1 MSVVR
6 PGNAEVT
13 RVPLC
18 HTRHGVEFRLL
29 GRLEVDADGVDLT
42 PVRPKQRALLALLLL
57 RAGEVVSIDELVEG
71 LWGLRPPDT
80 AQKALH
86 GHISALRKR
95 LGAERIE
102 TRPPGY
108 RLQLAADDELD
119 AHRFERVV
127 ASARTDGPS
136 TRSRKLREALA
147 LFRGEPLSDFRYEE
161 FAAPES
167 VRLEELRLTAVEEQ
181 IQAELELGRH
191 AEVVPQLE
199 RLVVD
204 HPLRERMGAQLMLA
218 LYRSGRQADALQA
231 FQETR
236 TRLVDELGLDPGPE
250 LQRLEQQILNH
261 DPEIAA
267 PRALSAR
274 VSLPPQPTPLIGRKR
289 EIEEV
294 TDLLGRPDVRLVTLT
309 GTGGTGKTR
318 LAIQTAAGLLDTFA
332 DGVVFVGLA
341 PLQDPDLVMTTAAQ
355 ALGIG
360 TTSGETLAEDLTRAL
375 RNRELLLVLDNF
387 EHLLTAAPSVA
398 DIAAGAARVKLLVT
412 SRAPLRLS
420 AEHVYPVSPLPTPD
434 GAEDVDRLRQCESVA
449 LFETRAQAVRPDFA
463 VTSANAGAV
472 ADICAALDGL
482 PLAIELAASRVGALP
497 PAAMRRRLDH
507 RLKLL
512 VGGPQDAPE
521 RQRTL
526 RATID
531 WSYELLDAAEQ
542 RLVVRLAVFAGGCTI
557 EAAQC
562 ICGDDLDVVDGLAS
576 LTDKGLTRLEGSDE
590 EPRFTMLETIREY
603 AAERLELSDAAS
615 TLRNRHAEY
624 FLRFAEEAEP
634 NLIGVGSHA
643 DWLDRLERDHDNF
656 RAAVGWLET
665 SGDGSSA
672 LRLRAALWRFWDLKG
687 HLIEGRRQ
695 LERGLRADKRPTAAR
710 AKALS
715 GVADIALTCGDIA
728 SGRLRAEEA
737 LELHRELQDEW
748 GTAFSL
754 LMFAYA
760 VGQDGDWPRAQELFG
775 ESVQRFGI
783 LRDEYYELRAAR
795 AHAWAFYEG
804 GDLER
809 SRELYE
815 DILSR
820 ARATNHE
827 FAEAIAL
834 SQLADIAVDEGR
846 VADAVS
852 LLKESHRI
860 LCEIN
865 DLLLIAAGVGRFA
878 SALAIAGRAAIA
890 AQVLSCSMA
899 LMEELGAKPPWFI
912 RISRKTL
919 VLIHT
924 QLDDTA
930 FADAWEQGLGMTA
943 EEAVALA
950 LDSLAAAG
958 TAVESGL

>member
-1 MSVVR
+1 M
-6 PGNAEVT
+6 
-13 RVPLC
+13 
-18 HTRHGVEFRLL
+18 
-29 GRLEVDADGVDLT
+29 
-42 PVRPKQRALLALLLL
+42 
-57 RAGEVVSIDELVEG
+57 
-71 LWGLRPPDT
+71 
-80 AQKALH
+80 
-86 GHISALRKR
+86 
-95 LGAERIE
+95 
-102 TRPPGY
+102 
-108 RLQLAADDELD
+108 
-119 AHRFERVV
+119 
-127 ASARTDGPS
+127 
-136 TRSRKLREALA
+136 
-147 LFRGEPLSDFRYEE
+147 
-161 FAAPES
+161 
-167 VRLEELRLTAVEEQ
+167 EEQ
-181 IQAELELGRH
+181 IEAELELGRH

-231 FQETR
+231 FQEAR

-274 VSLPPQPTPLIGRKR
+274 ASLPPQPTPLIGRKR

-318 LAIQTAAGLLDTFA
+318 LAIQTAAGLLDAFA

-341 PLQDPDLVMTTAAQ
+341 ALQDPDLVMTTAAQ

-360 TTSGETLAEDLTRAL
+360 TTSSETLAWDLARAL
-375 RNRELLLVLDNF
+375 RNRELLLVFDNF
-387 EHLLTAAPSVA
+387 EHLLAAAQSVA
-398 DIAAGAARVKLLVT
+398 DVAADAAGVKLLVT

-434 GAEDVDRLRQCESVA
+434 SAEDVDRLRQCESVA

-463 VTSANAGAV
+463 VTSANAAAV
-472 ADICAALDGL
+472 ADVCRALDGL

-531 WSYELLDAAEQ
+531 WSYELLEPAAQ

-557 EAAQC
+557 DAAQS
-562 ICGDDLDVVDGLAS
+562 ICGDDPDVVDGLAS
-576 LTDKGLTRLEGSDE
+576 LTDKGLTRLEGSAE
-590 EPRFTMLETIREY
+590 EPRFTMLETIRED

-624 FLRFAEEAEP
+624 FLRVAEEAEP
-634 NLIGVGSHA
+634 NLVGVGSHA

-695 LERGLRADKRPTAAR
+695 LQRALRADERPTAAR

-715 GVADIALTCGDIA
+715 GAADMALTCGDIA
-728 SGRLRAEEA
+728 AGRLRAEEA

-748 GTAFSL
+748 GTAF
-754 LMFAYA
+754 
-760 VGQDGDWPRAQELFG
+760 
-775 ESVQRFGI
+775 
-783 LRDEYYELRAAR
+783 
-795 AHAWAFYEG
+795 
-804 GDLER
+804 
-809 SRELYE
+809 
-815 DILSR
+815 
-820 ARATNHE
+820 
-827 FAEAIAL
+827 
-834 SQLADIAVDEGR
+834 
-846 VADAVS
+846 
-852 LLKESHRI
+852 
-860 LCEIN
+860 
-865 DLLLIAAGVGRFA
+865 
-878 SALAIAGRAAIA
+878 
-890 AQVLSCSMA
+890 
-899 LMEELGAKPPWFI
+899 
-912 RISRKTL
+912 
-919 VLIHT
+919 
-924 QLDDTA
+924 
-930 FADAWEQGLGMTA
+930 
-943 EEAVALA
+943 
-950 LDSLAAAG
+950 
-958 TAVESGL
+958 